1 MDSITQRRCLLIILY
16 LSFISLGLP
25 DAILGVAWPEMRSS
39 FGKPMEHAGILL
51 SMTTLISVGASL
63 ATGFFTARW
72 STGLLITICGF
83 TTAAAMF
90 GYGASATWGTLLFFT
105 FFFGIGQ
112 GAVDTAVNA
121 YMARNYSARHMNWVH
136 CCWGMGATGGPLIM
150 TAAFSLGLSW
160 RSGYTSIALVQLALS
175 TVFLLTLKLW
185 HPLAQDRGA
194 HEPHKPSGRTDANSS
209 TCAPEQD
216 AGVPKPG
223 LGVNADA
230 PAPGAEMPGLSRN
243 RLLAASGAGILFYFL
258 YPGIELVTGLWGASY
273 LVENLGVS
281 PAQAAISITLFWMSL
296 TVGRFLTG
304 LLAARFSNIRLL
316 RLGLLLAICG
326 ALLMATVESIP
337 LCRLALLLIG
347 LGLSPLYPTMMH
359 DTPRRVG
366 LGYADRLIGFQVGAA
381 LAGSALLPVLAGFAM
396 TRLGLPLFGCILMVF
411 TALVLAAHEI
421 SLRNSLL
428 FQKIL

>member
-25 DAILGVAWPEMRSS
+25 DAILGVAWPEMRGA
-39 FGKPMEHAGILL
+39 FEKTMEHAGILL

-72 STGLLITICGF
+72 STGLLITACGF

-90 GYGASATWGTLLFFT
+90 GYGASATWGVLLFFT

-121 YMARNYSARHMNWVH
+121 YMARTYSARHMNWVH

-150 TAAFSLGLSW
+150 TAVFSLGLSW
-160 RSGYTSIALVQLALS
+160 RSGYAAIALVQLVLS
-175 TVFLLTLKLW
+175 LIFLFTLKLW
-185 HPLAQDRGA
+185 RPHPQGGQATG
-194 HEPHKPSGRTDANSS
+194 PHRQPVRTNAD
-209 TCAPEQD
+209 TCAD
-216 AGVPKPG
+216 TAAGTDLATG
-223 LGVNADA
+223 MNADA
-230 PAPGAEMPGLSRN
+230 DAGRPGLSRN
-243 RLLAASGAGILFYFL
+243 KLLAAGGAGILFYFL

-273 LVENLGVS
+273 LVENLGAS

-296 TVGRFLTG
+296 AAGRFLTG
-304 LLAARFSNIRLL
+304 LLAARFPNVRLL
-316 RLGLLLAICG
+316 RMGLLLAICG
-326 ALLMATVESIP
+326 ALLMATGGNIP

-366 LGYADRLIGFQVGAA
+366 RGYADRLIGFQVGAA
-381 LAGSALLPVLAGFAM
+381 LAGSALLPVLAGFTM
-396 TRLGLPLFGCILMVF
+396 TSLGLPLFGCILMAFAV
-411 TALVLAAHEI
+411 LVLAAHEI

-428 FQKIL
+428 SQKTF